1 VNTLAPIVVEQIM
14 RDHMDRAN
22 GYRRAA
28 VLRAGR
34 ERPVRKPRVRRVVGA
49 FVGRLAA

>member
-1 VNTLAPIVVEQIM
+1 VNTLSRIVVEQIM

-28 VLRAGR
+28 VLRSGR
-34 ERPVRKPRVRRVVGA
+34 QRSVRRPRVRRAFGA
-49 FVGRLAA
+49 LVGRLAA